1 MDLIQKLEEISSTIQ
16 AEFGTLNLS
25 QLNWKTNPN
34 AWSIGQC
41 IDHIIV
47 SNEQYFPAFEKVIT
61 GKYKMTFWEKNNPLT
76 SYTGNQMIKTLG
88 PVVVKKFQSPKLFL
102 PSQSS
107 IKQSIIDSFI
117 EHQNKLIKYFTLL
130 SDSKFEKTVIT
141 SPVAALLTL
150 KLKDAMTILT
160 VHEERHLDQMK
171 RIKSQLTD

>member
-1 MDLIQKLEEISSTIQ
+1 MDHSQKLANISSTIQ

-25 QLNWKTNPN
+25 QLNWKANPN

-47 SNEQYFPAFEKVIT
+47 SNEQYFPAFEEVVT

-76 SYTGNQMIKTLG
+76 SYTGKQMIKTLG

-107 IKQSIIDSFI
+107 IKQSIIDNFI
-117 EHQNKLIKYFTLL
+117 EHQNKLIKYFN
-130 SDSKFEKTVIT
+130 SMSENKFEKTIIT
-141 SPVAALLTL
+141 SPVAGLLTL
-150 KLKDAMTILT
+150 KLSDVMAIIT
-160 VHEERHLDQMK
+160 VHEERHLAQMK
-171 RIKSQLTD
+171 RVKSQLTE

>member
-25 QLNWKTNPN
+25 QLNWKANPN

>member
-16 AEFGTLNLS
+16 TEFGTLNLS
-25 QLNWKTNPN
+25 QLNWKANPN

-41 IDHIIV
+41 IDHLIV
-47 SNEQYFPAFEKVIT
+47 SNEQYFPAFEKVVT